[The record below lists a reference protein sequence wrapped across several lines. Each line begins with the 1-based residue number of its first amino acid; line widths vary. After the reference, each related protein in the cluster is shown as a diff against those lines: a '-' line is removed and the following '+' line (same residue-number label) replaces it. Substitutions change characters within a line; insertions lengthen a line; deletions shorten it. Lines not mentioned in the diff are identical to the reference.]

1 MILLDSKPNLFKLRL
16 ASSKKI
22 FFFIYDESEGARIYV
37 TVNKHKMYLDKMF
50 YNLKWNFRINLGFEY
65 VLFYGKDYNSAN
77 L

>member
-16 ASSKKI
+16 ASAKNI
-22 FFFIYDESEGARIYV
+22 FYLKYDESEGARIYV

-50 YNLKWNFRINLGFEY
+50 YNLKWNFRDQFSFEY
-65 VLFYGKDYNSAN
+65 VLFMAKIIILAN